1 MDSQRFNEVM
11 AEQYY
16 SIIEVSEAI
25 DTAAHLALQGIVLK
39 RNTKRPRL
47 SRVIYP
53 MSRKC
58 GMV

>member
-25 DTAAHLALQGIVLK
+25 DTAAHLALQGIVP
-39 RNTKRPRL
+39 NTKL
-47 SRVIYP
+47 
-53 MSRKC
+53 
-58 GMV
+58 